1 MLTFTE
7 ELVLLLNDEDG
18 APLPIRQD
26 VAACALAGAVLMDLA
41 FDYRIDTDLEA
52 LFVNDRTPTGNP
64 ALDRILTKIA
74 ARTEVN
80 GTVNDTKT
88 WIGVLSVEEAPA
100 IHEQTLAGLVE
111 RGILT
116 VRESSIPWMRS
127 RRYPSS
133 DVRTASELR
142 RRIADVLDSDE
153 IPDPRDIA
161 LIALLDACEILPDI
175 FPRQEMEDFR
185 PRLALLR
192 KMDLIGREVAG
203 AIADIE
209 RSIIQA
215 VRTRTAQFKKQ
226 LLILSGVSAV
236 VALATLVAPRFPVAD
251 RFSAVF
257 LERLWFDGG
266 WQLWSGFALLGL
278 SGAGVLAVLLLKVR
292 SIARLGGFNWWR
304 LAHLGFGIACV
315 LALFA
320 HTGFRLGTSLNAA
333 LMGCFLAVLVLG
345 GLAGVCNNGAGEL
358 RKLGIKPKQRII
370 PMRLHIVALCPL
382 PALLIIHVLIVYLY

>member
-26 VAACALAGAVLMDLA
+26 IVASALAGAVLMDLA
-41 FDYRIDTDLEA
+41 FANRIDTDLEA
-52 LFVNDRTPTGNP
+52 LFVNDRTPIGNP
-64 ALDRILTKIA
+64 ALDRILARIA
-74 ARTEVN
+74 AGAEVC
-80 GTVNDTKT
+80 DTKT
-88 WIGVLSVEEAPA
+88 WIGVLTVEEAPV
-100 IHEQTLAGLVE
+100 IQEQTLAGLVE

-116 VRESSIPWMRS
+116 VRESRIPWVRA

-133 DVRTASELR
+133 DGEATTALR
-142 RRIADVLDSDE
+142 QHVADVLGSDE
-153 IPDPRDIA
+153 IPDPRDVA
-161 LIALLDACEILPDI
+161 LISLLDACEVLPDI

-185 PRLALLR
+185 PRIALLR

-203 AIADIE
+203 AVAEIE
-209 RSIIQA
+209 RSVIQA
-215 VRTRTAQFKKQ
+215 VRARAAQFKKL
-226 LLILSGVSAV
+226 LLIYSIAAGV
-236 VALATLVAPRFPVAD
+236 VAFATLVAPRFPVAD
-251 RFSAVF
+251 RFTALF

-278 SGAGVLAVLLLKVR
+278 SGSGVLAVLLLKLR
-292 SIARLGGFNWWR
+292 AIARLGGFNWWR
-304 LAHLGFGIACV
+304 LAHVGFGIACV

-345 GLAGVCNNGAGEL
+345 GLAGVCTNAAGQL
-358 RKLGIKPKQRII
+358 RKWGIKPKQRII
-370 PMRLHIVALCPL
+370 PMRVHIIALVPL
-382 PALLIIHVLIVYLY
+382 PALLIIHILVVYMY

>member
-26 VAACALAGAVLMDLA
+26 IVASALAGAVLMDLA

-52 LFVNDRTPTGNP
+52 LFVDDPTPTGDA
-64 ALDRILTKIA
+64 ALDRILARIA
-74 ARTEVN
+74 ARTEVC
-80 GTVNDTKT
+80 DTKT
-88 WIGVLSVEEAPA
+88 WIGLLSVEEAPA
-100 IHEQTLAGLVE
+100 IHEQALAGLVE
-111 RGILT
+111 HGVLT
-116 VRESSIPWMRS
+116 VRESRIPWVRA

-133 DVRTASELR
+133 DGKTASELR
-142 RRIADVLDSDE
+142 QRVAEVLGSDE
-153 IPDPRDIA
+153 IPDPRDVA
-161 LIALLDACEILPDI
+161 LISLLDACEILPDI

-185 PRLALLR
+185 PRIALLR

-203 AIADIE
+203 AVAEIE
-209 RSIIQA
+209 RSVVQA
-215 VRTRTAQFKKQ
+215 VRARAAQFKKL
-226 LLILSGVSAV
+226 LLIFSIAAGV
-236 VALATLVAPRFPVAD
+236 VAFATLVAPRFPVAD
-251 RFSAVF
+251 RFSALF

-278 SGAGVLAVLLLKVR
+278 SGSGVLAVVLLKLRV
-292 SIARLGGFNWWR
+292 IARLGGFNWWR
-304 LAHLGFGIACV
+304 LAHVGFGIACV

-345 GLAGVCNNGAGEL
+345 GLAGVCTNAAGQL
-358 RKLGIKPKQRII
+358 RKWGIKPKQRII
-370 PMRLHIVALCPL
+370 PMRVHIIALVPL
-382 PALLIIHVLIVYLY
+382 PALLIIHILIVYMY